1 MSTMACQSQGPN
13 LISFQDF
20 RVLVHLGYW
29 FDGSNMYDGA
39 SEALLVALNLHKK
52 DAGTGTGTGNRGLT
66 KDGLIVKADVQRSDA
81 NLSIATWVGFD
92 V

>member
-1 MSTMACQSQGPN
+1 
-13 LISFQDF
+13 
-20 RVLVHLGYW
+20 
-29 FDGSNMYDGA
+29 MYDGA

-52 DAGTGTGTGNRGLT
+52 DAGTGTGNRGLA

>member
-1 MSTMACQSQGPN
+1 
-13 LISFQDF
+13 
-20 RVLVHLGYW
+20 
-29 FDGSNMYDGA
+29 MYDGA

-52 DAGTGTGTGNRGLT
+52 DAGTGTGNRGMA